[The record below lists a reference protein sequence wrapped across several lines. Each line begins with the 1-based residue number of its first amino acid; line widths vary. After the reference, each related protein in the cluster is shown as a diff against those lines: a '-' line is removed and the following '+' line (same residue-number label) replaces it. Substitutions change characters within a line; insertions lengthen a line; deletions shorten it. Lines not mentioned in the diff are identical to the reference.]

1 MRFRRDIK
9 GFTLGELLTVV
20 MIVGILVGVALP
32 VYGNQIEKSHED
44 NDISLVRAAY
54 TEVYV
59 ASLNGDFTKTVEV
72 KLSQTVY
79 DWQYHD
85 TITFDDITHSK
96 GDGDTANWKGVPG
109 KNGTC
114 VVSYDPNVGIVLTW
128 SGDKTTSGPNINY
141 DEDLR
146 GILTKTEILNRP
158 NLQNNPS
165 IEIDSKTTVKSTM
178 LPEILKHIDENS
190 LLNHGT
196 WAFLADNKN
205 STESYTYSYV
215 FWTCVD
221 TNKVGAGVKIPVIIA
236 KPNGTYCISDSTTAE
251 RAPTGAD
258 KYVAVA
264 DRIFNRYGYGKYTDG
279 KTEYGSL
286 EEAYKEYEKYVGQ
299 KYPTYRNDLPK

>member
-20 MIVGILVGVALP
+20 MIIGILVGFALP
-32 VYGNQIEKSHED
+32 VYGSQIEKSRED

-59 ASLNGDFTKTVEV
+59 ASLNGDLTKTVEV

-114 VVSYDPNVGIVLTW
+114 VVYYQDGVGVIFNWT
-128 SGDKTTSGPNINY
+128 GEKTTSGPNINY
-141 DEDLR
+141 SEDLR
-146 GILTKTEILNRP
+146 GILNKSGLLEDQKTNSHFEL
-158 NLQNNPS
+158 
-165 IEIDSKTTVKSTM
+165 DSRSSKSNM
-178 LPEILKHIDENS
+178 LPIIKNYISEDS
-190 LLNHGT
+190 LLNYGT
-196 WAFLADNKN
+196 WAFLADVLN
-205 STESYTYSYV
+205 STETKTYSYV
-215 FWTCVD
+215 FWTCVN
-221 TNKVGAGVKIPVIIA
+221 TNKVGANVKIPVIIA
-236 KPNGTYCISDSTTAE
+236 KPNEKYCITYSTTAE
-251 RAPTGAD
+251 RTPKGAE

-264 DRIFNRYGYGKYTDG
+264 DHIWNKGGFAKYTDG
-279 KTEYGSL
+279 KTEYDSL
-286 EEAYKEYEKYVGQ
+286 DEAYKAYEKYVEQ
-299 KYPTYRNDLPK
+299 EYPQYKNDLPK

>member
-20 MIVGILVGVALP
+20 MIIGILVGVALP

-59 ASLNGDFTKTVEV
+59 ASLNGDITKTVEV

-85 TITFDDITHSK
+85 TITFDDISHSK
-96 GDGDTANWKGVPG
+96 GQGDTANWIGVPG

-114 VVSYDPNVGIVLTW
+114 VVSYQEGVGVIFNW
-128 SGDKTTSGPNINY
+128 SGEKTTSGPNINY
-141 DEDLR
+141 SEDLR
-146 GILTKTEILNRP
+146 DILTKSEILKRP

-190 LLNHGT
+190 LLNYGT
-196 WAFLADNKN
+196 WAFLADNFN
-205 STESYTYSYV
+205 STETMTYSYV
-215 FWTCVD
+215 FWTCVN
-221 TNKVGAGVKIPVIIA
+221 TNKEGPNVKIPVIIA
-236 KPNGTYCISDSTTAE
+236 KPNGTYCISDSITAE
-251 RAPTGAD
+251 RTPNGAE
-258 KYVAVA
+258 KYVAIA
-264 DRIFNRYGYGKYTDG
+264 GRIYNKYGYGKYTNG
-279 KTEYGSL
+279 KTEYDSL
-286 EEAYKEYEKYVGQ
+286 DEAYKAFEKYVEQ
-299 KYPTYRNDLPK
+299 EYPQYKNDLPK